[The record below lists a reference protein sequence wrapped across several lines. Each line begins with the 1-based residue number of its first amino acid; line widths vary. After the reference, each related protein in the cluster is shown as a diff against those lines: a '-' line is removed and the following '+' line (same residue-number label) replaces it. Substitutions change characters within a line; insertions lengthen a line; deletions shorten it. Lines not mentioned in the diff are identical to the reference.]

1 MQNHMEG
8 GREGDR
14 ERQRA
19 KETKAGNETQT
30 KHKGRGGNKKERH
43 MYTEGKRGRKTMR
56 DIQDG
61 VGAEEHKPGDTQT
74 RMRWADQ
81 TAVSDKD

>member
-1 MQNHMEG
+1 MKG

-19 KETKAGNETQT
+19 KETKIGNET
-30 KHKGRGGNKKERH
+30 R
-43 MYTEGKRGRKTMR
+43 
-56 DIQDG
+56 
-61 VGAEEHKPGDTQT
+61 PQT